1 MISVHILK
9 GDISG
14 MFTIA
19 ERTIRKWFA
28 RFKAGD
34 LNLEDRETPTRSFTP
49 DEDQIKTLMK
59 NNPRYTTRE
68 LAEVFKISK
77 STIHETFMK

>member
-14 MFTIA
+14 IFSIA
-19 ERTIRKWFA
+19 ERTIRRWLA

-34 LNLEDRETPTRSFTP
+34 LNLEDRETTARSFTP
-49 DEDQIKTLMK
+49 DEDQIRTLMK
-59 NNPRYTTRE
+59 SNPRYTTRE
-68 LAEVFKISK
+68 LAEMFKISK
-77 STIHETFMK
+77 STIHEHFMK